1 MADHDGKISS
11 FCELTGVSTDAA
23 TEYLNNYDWDMDAAV
38 AAYYTDQDSSAS
50 NTGAASAS
58 APASAPAPPEYTG
71 PRTLDGRPAPQ
82 YAQSSSSA
90 PKKTQKRTGLATLS
104 SIGGRRDEDDDDD
117 EDDEEDEGR
126 GPRDLFAGGEKSGL
140 AVQDPSQREPNSDTR
155 RLLQDILAKAR
166 ENSRASAG
174 NSSDDEGTG
183 TGPARPTR
191 FRGAGMTLGGD
202 GVESRQIP
210 DIDSDTSSPA
220 PRQPDGPTQ
229 ERTLHIWSNGF
240 SVEEG
245 PLYRFDDPANAAD
258 LAMIR
263 AGRAPLR
270 LMNVRP
276 DQRVNV
282 KLEQHQEEWRQL
294 PKKYVPF
301 SGEGRR
307 LGSPVPGDGS
317 ASATPAAAPAS
328 TTTASASAASGST
341 QAPSTGVDE
350 SQPTVMLRIQ
360 LPDGSRLPARF
371 NTTQTIGDVY
381 EFIQRSSTS
390 LSARPWVLSTTFP
403 NKDHTDKSLVLG
415 ETPEFKR
422 GAAAVVK
429 WA

>member
-1 MADHDGKISS
+1 MADHDDKISS
-11 FCELTGVSTDAA
+11 FCELTGVVTDVA
-23 TEYLNNYDWDMDAAV
+23 TEYLNMHNWDLDAAV
-38 AAYYTDQDSSAS
+38 AAFYTDMEDHNTGATPASAAS
-50 NTGAASAS
+50 NT
-58 APASAPAPPEYTG
+58 PAPPEYTG

-82 YAQSSSSA
+82 YAQSSSSSA

-104 SIGGRRDEDDDDD
+104 SIGGRRDEEDDDD
-117 EDDEEDEGR
+117 EDDEEEEGR

-140 AVQDPSQREPNSDTR
+140 AVQDPAQRDHNSDTR
-155 RLLQDILAKAR
+155 RLLQDILAKAK
-166 ENSRASAG
+166 ENSRKSASH
-174 NSSDDEGTG
+174 SDDDEAT
-183 TGPARPTR
+183 PAARPSR

-210 DIDSDTSSPA
+210 SSDPHGSA
-220 PRQPDGPTQ
+220 QPQERGGPTQ

-245 PLYRFDDPANAAD
+245 PLFRFDDPANAAD

-276 DQRVNV
+276 DQPVNV
-282 KLEQHQEEWRQL
+282 KLEQHEEEWRQL

-317 ASATPAAAPAS
+317 ASATPPAASSS
-328 TTTASASAASGST
+328 TNTASASAASGST

-403 NKDHTDKSLVLG
+403 NKDHTDKALVLG

-429 WA
+429 WV

>member
-1 MADHDGKISS
+1 MADHDDKISS

-38 AAYYTDQDSSAS
+38 AAYYTEQDSSSS

-90 PKKTQKRTGLATLS
+90 KKTQKRTGLATLS

-166 ENSRASAG
+166 ENSRASG

-183 TGPARPTR
+183 TGTARPTR
-191 FRGAGMTLGGD
+191 FRGTGMTLGGD
-202 GVESRQIP
+202 GVESREIP
-210 DIDSDTSSPA
+210 DLDPDTSAPA
-220 PRQPDGPTQ
+220 RQPDGPTQ

-245 PLYRFDDPANAAD
+245 PLYRFDDPANQAD

-307 LGSPVPGDGS
+307 LGSPVPGVGS

-328 TTTASASAASGST
+328 TTTASAPAASGST

-360 LPDGSRLPARF
+360 LPDGRRLPARF
-371 NTTQTIGDVY
+371 NTSQTIGDVY

-429 WA
+429 WV

>member
-1 MADHDGKISS
+1 MTDHDDKISS
-11 FCELTGVSTDAA
+11 FCELTGVATDAA

-38 AAYYTDQDSSAS
+38 AAYYTDQDNSAS
-50 NTGAASAS
+50 NTGAA
-58 APASAPAPPEYTG
+58 PASARASAAAPPEYIG

-104 SIGGRRDEDDDDD
+104 SIGGRRDEDDDED

-166 ENSRASAG
+166 ENSRAGG
-174 NSSDDEGTG
+174 NSSDDEETGAGT
-183 TGPARPTR
+183 ARPTR
-191 FRGAGMTLGGD
+191 FRGTGMTLGGD

-210 DIDSDTSSPA
+210 NVDSNTSAP
-220 PRQPDGPTQ
+220 PRQLEGPTQ

-245 PLYRFDDPANAAD
+245 PLYRFDDPANQAD

-317 ASATPAAAPAS
+317 GFVPPAAAAAS
-328 TTTASASAASGST
+328 TAVASASATSGSA

-371 NTTQTIGDVY
+371 NTSQTIGDVY
-381 EFIQRSSTS
+381 DFVQRSSTS

-415 ETPEFKR
+415 DTPEFKR

-429 WA
+429 WV

>member
-1 MADHDGKISS
+1 MRKMKVADLGT
-11 FCELTGVSTDAA
+11 CL
-23 TEYLNNYDWDMDAAV
+23 LV
-38 AAYYTDQDSSAS
+38 ARSRAWLS
-50 NTGAASAS
+50 
-58 APASAPAPPEYTG
+58 
-71 PRTLDGRPAPQ
+71 RTLVNVNPTATPEGFSKIFWPRLESMFPN
-82 YAQSSSSA
+82 
-90 PKKTQKRTGLATLS
+90 RGLCPLYSFTNYE
-104 SIGGRRDEDDDDD
+104 IFPCR
-117 EDDEEDEGR
+117 
-126 GPRDLFAGGEKSGL
+126 
-140 AVQDPSQREPNSDTR
+140 
-155 RLLQDILAKAR
+155 
-166 ENSRASAG
+166 NSRAGG
-174 NSSDDEGTG
+174 NSSDDEETGAGT
-183 TGPARPTR
+183 ARPTR
-191 FRGAGMTLGGD
+191 FRGTGMTLGGD

-210 DIDSDTSSPA
+210 NVDSNTSAP
-220 PRQPDGPTQ
+220 PRQLEGPTQ

-245 PLYRFDDPANAAD
+245 PLYRFDDPANQAD

-317 ASATPAAAPAS
+317 GFVPPAAAAAS
-328 TTTASASAASGST
+328 TAVASASATSGSA

-371 NTTQTIGDVY
+371 NTSQTIGDVY
-381 EFIQRSSTS
+381 DFVQRSSTS

-415 ETPEFKR
+415 DTPEFKR

-429 WA
+429 WV

>member
-1 MADHDGKISS
+1 
-11 FCELTGVSTDAA
+11 
-23 TEYLNNYDWDMDAAV
+23 
-38 AAYYTDQDSSAS
+38 
-50 NTGAASAS
+50 
-58 APASAPAPPEYTG
+58 
-71 PRTLDGRPAPQ
+71 
-82 YAQSSSSA
+82 
-90 PKKTQKRTGLATLS
+90 
-104 SIGGRRDEDDDDD
+104 
-117 EDDEEDEGR
+117 
-126 GPRDLFAGGEKSGL
+126 
-140 AVQDPSQREPNSDTR
+140 
-155 RLLQDILAKAR
+155 
-166 ENSRASAG
+166 
-174 NSSDDEGTG
+174 
-183 TGPARPTR
+183 
-191 FRGAGMTLGGD
+191 MTLGGD

-210 DIDSDTSSPA
+210 SSDPHGSASPQE
-220 PRQPDGPTQ
+220 RGGPTQ

-245 PLYRFDDPANAAD
+245 PLFRFDDPANAAD

-270 LMNVRP
+270 LMNVMP
-276 DQRVNV
+276 DQPVNV
-282 KLEQHQEEWRQL
+282 KLEQHEDEWRQL

-317 ASATPAAAPAS
+317 ASATPAAAPSS

-415 ETPEFKR
+415 ETSEFKR

-429 WA
+429 WV

>member
-1 MADHDGKISS
+1 MTKTSVADLGICLLVARSQAWLFRTLVNADTTVTQGGCFKISLPRP
-11 FCELTGVSTDAA
+11 ESTF
-23 TEYLNNYDWDMDAAV
+23 
-38 AAYYTDQDSSAS
+38 
-50 NTGAASAS
+50 
-58 APASAPAPPEYTG
+58 
-71 PRTLDGRPAPQ
+71 PRFGDH
-82 YAQSSSSA
+82 AQLIF
-90 PKKTQKRTGLATLS
+90 GLIRIFS
-104 SIGGRRDEDDDDD
+104 RR
-117 EDDEEDEGR
+117 
-126 GPRDLFAGGEKSGL
+126 
-140 AVQDPSQREPNSDTR
+140 
-155 RLLQDILAKAR
+155 
-166 ENSRASAG
+166 NSRAGAG
-174 NSSDDEGTG
+174 DSSDEEGPG
-183 TGPARPTR
+183 AGPARPTR

-210 DIDSDTSSPA
+210 DVNPSASSPA
-220 PRQPDGPTQ
+220 PRQPEGPTQ

-245 PLYRFDDPANAAD
+245 PLFRFDDPANAAD

-282 KLEQHQEEWRQL
+282 KLEQHPEEWRQL

-317 ASATPAAAPAS
+317 ASAAPAAAPAS
-328 TTTASASAASGST
+328 TTTASASAASG
-341 QAPSTGVDE
+341 APSTGVDE

-415 ETPEFKR
+415 ETAEFKR